1 MQRQNSRPN
10 HARQTLVIVMSLL
23 MAFTSIPFWTI
34 TNRATASTPFEGE
47 VKRSFE
53 VVSSFIAKLPQRA
66 IPADDRKAMLS
77 NLTAA
82 ARAFSSGDLCG
93 SERQLREL
101 IALSQKVDRDS
112 KERLGDEVRN
122 RVWSL
127 RHDVLSL
134 SPRESTCA
142 GAERFNQSPEVKI
155 NDSDNRHLTG
165 VVKFGEVRL
174 SGVRKEGDSY
184 TEIEIP
190 GIQPAVGEPGTPGVP
205 VLFRLIAIPEGAKAI
220 VKSKVVTEQALRMS
234 LYPVQPEPVDAE
246 QSPKGQSVTGNFV
259 DPEFTIRKDIYESD
273 NSFPETDVKATRIGK
288 SRGLNLVQLAISS
301 GRYNPKSEVFTVF
314 EEVQFEIIF
323 EGGKGTFLSAA
334 SSNPFESF
342 LYRDIVLN
350 SIVIDSYIDKDILQ
364 RSFCGGEEFLILT
377 HPDFTEAAHR
387 LASWKRE
394 KGITTSVVN
403 VNDGDGA
410 GPDTKEEID
419 EFIENRFSR
428 CNVRPSYVLLLGDA
442 EFIAPFYKNTSGS
455 NTTGTD
461 YPYALLSSDNDLIPD
476 FALGRIPVDTLEQAN
491 TVVDKII
498 NYESNPPSLSS
509 FYKRVGIASEF
520 QCCKTT
526 GQEGRDQRSFIETS
540 EFVRNE
546 LTDHGYRVD
555 RIYTEKVEAGYDG
568 DPTPRR
574 FYNGTL
580 LPAGIDADSGFEWD
594 GDTNDIV
601 NAFNE
606 GRFLFLHRDHGSKN
620 GWANPSFKSANI
632 QDLTNGELLPV
643 VFSVN
648 CSSGLFDNETANG
661 DYDTNVDDVL
671 FAERLLRKSDGGAVG
686 ILGDTRD
693 SPTWANSA
701 LTRGFFDAVW
711 PNTVSDFG
719 DGTRKRRLGDI
730 LNHGKL
736 YLMTQLGVEGTTE
749 APTQGNINSDL
760 FLWHVIGD
768 PTLEMW
774 TSNPNSKL
782 LDIISVR
789 WLSTLELRLKYP
801 IDFAQITAFQE
812 SKDGIVHLGRVQ
824 IKDGEAVMTLLH
836 KPIAGKAIQFSAS
849 LADHVSVRLKSN

>member
-1 MQRQNSRPN
+1 MQRKKSYSN
-10 HARQTLVIVMSLL
+10 HARHALVIVMSLL
-23 MAFTSIPFWTI
+23 MSFTSIPFWTI
-34 TNRATASTPFEGE
+34 PNRATASAPFEGE

-53 VVSSFIAKLPQRA
+53 AVSSFIAKLPQTVVS
-66 IPADDRKAMLS
+66 ADERKGMLS
-77 NLTAA
+77 SMSDAEKS
-82 ARAFSSGDLCG
+82 FSSGDVC
-93 SERQLREL
+93 ETVRQLREL
-101 IALSQKVDRDS
+101 IARAQTIARDL
-112 KERLGDEVRN
+112 KERIGYELVN
-122 RVWSL
+122 RLWSI

-134 SPRESTCA
+134 TPKGSTCA
-142 GAERFNQSPEVKI
+142 DAERFDKAPDVKI
-155 NDSDNRHLTG
+155 NDSDNRHLSG
-165 VVKFGEVRL
+165 VVKFGEPRMW
-174 SGVRKEGDSY
+174 GVRKEGDSY

-205 VLFRLIAIPEGAKAI
+205 VLYRLVAIPEGAKPI
-220 VKSKVVTEQALRMS
+220 VKSKVIAEQTFRLN

-246 QSPKGQSVTGNFV
+246 QNKGQSVTGKFIE
-259 DPEFTIRKDIYESD
+259 PEFTIRKDIYDSD
-273 NSFPETDVKATRIGK
+273 KSFPESDVKATRIGK
-288 SRGLNLVQLAISS
+288 SRGLNIVQLAISS
-301 GRYNPKSEVFTVF
+301 GRYNPKSEVLTLF

-323 EGGKGTFLSAA
+323 EGGKGTFLTAA
-334 SSNPFESF
+334 STNPFETF
-342 LYRDIVLN
+342 LYQDIVLN
-350 SIVIDSYIDKDILQ
+350 SRVIDSYIDKDVLQ
-364 RSFCGGEEFLILT
+364 RAFCGGEEFLILT

-387 LASWKRE
+387 LAAWKRE

-403 VNDGDGA
+403 VNDGDGG

-442 EFIAPFYKNTSGS
+442 EFIAPFYTNTSGS

-461 YPYALLSSDNDLIPD
+461 YPYALISSDNDLIPD
-476 FALGRIPVDTLEQAN
+476 FAIGRIPVDTLAQAN

-498 NYESNPPSLSS
+498 NYESNPPTLES
-509 FYKRVGIASEF
+509 FYKRVGIASQF
-520 QCCKTT
+520 QCCKTD

-540 EFVRNE
+540 ELVRNE
-546 LTDHGYRVD
+546 LIDRGYRVD
-555 RIYTEKVEAGYDG
+555 RIYTQTVEAGYDG

-574 FYNGTL
+574 FYNGSL
-580 LPAGIDADSGFEWD
+580 LPSAIDADSGFAWD

-601 NAFNE
+601 NAFNA

-620 GWANPSFKSANI
+620 GWAHPSFKLANVRD
-632 QDLTNGELLPV
+632 DLTNGELLPV

-648 CSSGLFDNETANG
+648 CASGLFDNETANG
-661 DYDTNVDDVL
+661 DYGTDAEDVL
-671 FAERLLRKSDGGAVG
+671 FSERLLRKSDGGAVG

-749 APTQGNINSDL
+749 APTEGNITSDL

-774 TSNPNSKL
+774 TSNPNRL
-782 LDIISVR
+782 LEIINLR
-789 WLSTLELRLKYP
+789 WLNASVLKLKYP
-801 IDFAQITAFQE
+801 VDFAQITAFQE

-836 KPIAGKAIQFSAS
+836 KPIAGKTIQFSAS
-849 LADHVSVRLKSN
+849 LDDHVSVRLKAN